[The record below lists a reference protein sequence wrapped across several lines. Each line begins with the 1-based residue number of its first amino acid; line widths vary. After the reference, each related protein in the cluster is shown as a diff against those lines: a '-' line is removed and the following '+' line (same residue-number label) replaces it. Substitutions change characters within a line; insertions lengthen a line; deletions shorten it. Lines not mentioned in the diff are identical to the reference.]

1 MPRPKLDLDPWMN
14 AINVRMAE
22 GQTQSQIR
30 EWLQS
35 QGVQISRSTLQA
47 NLRLWGTH
55 AESYLLSQQLSD
67 ESLIESIYRLWCQ
80 NDYTNKMISDH
91 LSALGTSIS
100 IPQVQ
105 RIRWKQKW
113 HRRNV

>member
-47 NLRLWGTH
+47 NLRQWGTY
-55 AESYLLSQQLSD
+55 AESYLLSQRLTD
-67 ESLIESIYRLWCQ
+67 TSLIKSIYRLWCQ

-91 LSALGTSIS
+91 LSASGMNVSVL
-100 IPQVQ
+100 QVQ
-105 RIRWKQKW
+105 KIRRKQKW
-113 HRRNV
+113 